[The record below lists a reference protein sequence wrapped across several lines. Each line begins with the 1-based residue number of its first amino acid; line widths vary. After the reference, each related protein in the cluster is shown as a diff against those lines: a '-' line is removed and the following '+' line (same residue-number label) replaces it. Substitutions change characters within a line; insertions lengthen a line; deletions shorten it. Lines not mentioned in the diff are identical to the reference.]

1 MATSNPPA
9 ISTILTDVIPE
20 RFIAMLQ
27 ADMKSALHTF
37 DASLPT
43 DPLVRISR
51 KAGGWITVA
60 PLQRQPESQSLTALK
75 AAIGQLWPMTRLH
88 PVARPLRRPR
98 RHDLLAR
105 LFHRRTFIH
114 SAKFNFS

>member
-1 MATSNPPA
+1 
-9 ISTILTDVIPE
+9 
-20 RFIAMLQ
+20 MLQ

-60 PLQRQPESQSLTALK
+60 PLQRQPEPQSLTALK
-75 AAIGQLWPMTRLH
+75 AAIGQSWPTTRLLD
-88 PVARPLRRPR
+88 VLKETELRVGFTDVFKRVVFQKWR
-98 RHDLLAR
+98 
-105 LFHRRTFIH
+105 
-114 SAKFNFS
+114 